1 MANAL
6 ELHTYLNNH
15 YIYDMEEKK
24 TTKKKA
30 PKKVAPK
37 KVDPKKAM
45 AEKIDKMIEEIGAM
59 KAEYRAEINTSS
71 HALLNKTIAD
81 FSRISRILKK

>member
-1 MANAL
+1 
-6 ELHTYLNNH
+6 
-15 YIYDMEEKK
+15 MEENK
-24 TTKKKA
+24 TTKKTATKKAA
-30 PKKVAPK
+30 PKK
-37 KVDPKKAM
+37 KVEPKKAM

-59 KAEYRAEINTSS
+59 KKEYRAEINTSS